1 MSKRVLLFV
10 LASVLMQFCISA
22 QDYTVKGSVWD
33 FDIAEPICSVAVS
46 VYQITGNDTI
56 FCGGDTTDDNGSF
69 TIGNLKAGDYVLRTI
84 FDYYFNA
91 PKNFTLSPGTY
102 IKDLGKKTMR
112 YGKGDPDPAI
122 KAVVAK
128 IVDYFP
134 ENVYVDLGLSVKWAT
149 CNVGAD
155 KPEDVGGLYAWGETD
170 TKTEYSY
177 ATYKFSVDG
186 VRGNYTKYSDKDSKT
201 VLDQEDDVAH
211 VKWGGSWRVPTSAE
225 MDELRRECNWTW
237 TTENGVKGFR
247 VSGKKEGYENN
258 SIFLPVNA
266 FNDSVAVAT
275 LHQYPEYGVY
285 WSSTLSNESG
295 SFLMGGWD
303 HANGIWFCR
312 DASMGNGSYRNEGRS
327 IRPVHP

>member
-1 MSKRVLLFV
+1 MRKNILEYA
-10 LASVLMQFCISA
+10 LASILMLLCIPLCA
-22 QDYTVKGSVWD
+22 QEVV
-33 FDIAEPICSVAVS
+33 IAHI
-46 VYQITGNDTI
+46 
-56 FCGGDTTDDNGSF
+56 DD
-69 TIGNLKAGDYVLRTI
+69 R
-84 FDYYFNA
+84 
-91 PKNFTLSPGTY
+91 
-102 IKDLGKKTMR
+102 
-112 YGKGDPDPAI
+112 
-122 KAVVAK
+122 
-128 IVDYFP
+128 
-134 ENVYVDLGLSVKWAT
+134 EEYVDLGVSVKWAT
-149 CNVGAD
+149 CNVGAAN
-155 KPEDVGGLYAWGETD
+155 PEEVGGLFAWGETD

-237 TTENGVKGFR
+237 TTENDVKGFR

-285 WSSTLSNESG
+285 WSSTLSHESG

-312 DASMGNGSYRNEGRS
+312 DASMGNASYRNEGRS
-327 IRPVHP
+327 IRPVCP

>member
-1 MSKRVLLFV
+1 MRKNIRVFTLTSMLMSL
-10 LASVLMQFCISA
+10 CITASA
-22 QDYTVKGSVWD
+22 QHE
-33 FDIAEPICSVAVS
+33 F
-46 VYQITGNDTI
+46 
-56 FCGGDTTDDNGSF
+56 
-69 TIGNLKAGDYVLRTI
+69 
-84 FDYYFNA
+84 
-91 PKNFTLSPGTY
+91 
-102 IKDLGKKTMR
+102 
-112 YGKGDPDPAI
+112 
-122 KAVVAK
+122 
-128 IVDYFP
+128 
-134 ENVYVDLGLSVKWAT
+134 VDLGLSVKWAT

-155 KPEDVGGLYAWGETD
+155 KPEDVGGLFAWGETE

-177 ATYKFSVDG
+177 STYKFCVDG
-186 VRGNYTKYSDKDSKT
+186 NRGNYNKYNDTDQKT
-201 VLDQEDDVAH
+201 QFDLEDDVAH

-237 TTENGVKGFR
+237 TTENDVKGFR

-285 WSSTLSNESG
+285 WSSTLSHESDRFFMM
-295 SFLMGGWD
+295 SGWD

>member
-1 MSKRVLLFV
+1 M
-10 LASVLMQFCISA
+10 
-22 QDYTVKGSVWD
+22 
-33 FDIAEPICSVAVS
+33 
-46 VYQITGNDTI
+46 
-56 FCGGDTTDDNGSF
+56 
-69 TIGNLKAGDYVLRTI
+69 
-84 FDYYFNA
+84 
-91 PKNFTLSPGTY
+91 
-102 IKDLGKKTMR
+102 
-112 YGKGDPDPAI
+112 
-122 KAVVAK
+122 
-128 IVDYFP
+128 
-134 ENVYVDLGLSVKWAT
+134 
-149 CNVGAD
+149 
-155 KPEDVGGLYAWGETD
+155 
-170 TKTEYSY
+170 
-177 ATYKFSVDG
+177 DG

-237 TTENGVKGFR
+237 TTENDVKGFR

-285 WSSTLSNESG
+285 WSSTLSHESG

-312 DASMGNGSYRNEGRS
+312 DASMGNASYRNEGRS